1 MSGRNVLPRMG
12 WDDVHATDLS
22 GMVLWWSRVPG
33 NRLAEVHHLK
43 PYRGRL
49 RVFEER
55 GHGRLVY
62 DEPVQIS
69 RDGRNGAE
77 AQDIEH
83 WQSLL
88 RALDAEQPAGSS

>member
-1 MSGRNVLPRMG
+1 MTWDSRNR
-12 WDDVHATDLS
+12 TDLS
-22 GMVLWWSRVPG
+22 GVVLWWTRLPG

-49 RVFEER
+49 RAWNQR
-55 GHGRLVY
+55 GHGELVF
-62 DEPVQIS
+62 DEPVRIS

-83 WQSLL
+83 WQGLL
-88 RALDAEQPAGSS
+88 RVLTAEQPVGSRS